1 MFEKLEQINAR
12 PKPFEF
18 YTAKELWTNG
28 HTSKQMLDYHLNESV
43 DLSSR
48 KTESIDRSVD
58 WMVSRFG
65 LGEGSAVAD
74 FGCGPGLYTSR
85 LAERGAAVTGIDFS
99 ERSIAYAREAAAE
112 KGLEVE
118 YVCQDYLTFE
128 SDKRFDLITLIFCD
142 LCPLSPDQ
150 RKNLLSRFFK
160 LLKDDGSVLLDV
172 ASLNAFDKREEAATH
187 ELSRLI
193 GFWSPDPYYGFVN
206 TFKYEEELEDA
217 GFVVEAFHGD
227 VAGAEFRPEADEF
240 AIVAKTD

>member
-1 MFEKLEQINAR
+1 MKQLRIRVCEN
-12 PKPFEF
+12 
-18 YTAKELWTNG
+18 WTIRTG
-28 HTSKQMLDYHLNESV
+28 CI
-43 DLSSR
+43 R
-48 KTESIDRSVD
+48 
-58 WMVSRFG
+58 G
-65 LGEGSAVAD
+65 LGCSKNWNRSTLARSRSSSTRPRS
-74 FGCGPGLYTSR
+74 CGPTSTR
-85 LAERGAAVTGIDFS
+85 PSRCAITTSANRW
-99 ERSIAYAREAAAE
+99 IAYAREAAAE